1 MAENSFVIN
10 TKINSDKAQKK
21 LIELE
26 KKIIEL
32 SDVLDKAGAAMEN
45 MDKNS
50 DAYKEMAKDVETLAD
65 EMKGL
70 VDEYKGVEFAA
81 QNATVHSQKM
91 IDALEKQKKIREEM
105 KFLEDIGRG
114 EGYAEYDALAS
125 KLKAVDLQI
134 EKMRNGSGRKLSSFL
149 INFAKTFAGEL
160 RKTFS
165 LMGKLT
171 KKVTSGFLSIFKHAK
186 KAGSGVGLFNNKLV
200 KMAGALLIFNQIR
213 KGMSSLFQGVQDGFK
228 SLAKYSSEYNAV
240 MSDFKNSL
248 GQVKNNLAAAFEPIM
263 NAVIPMITQLVSW
276 LNTAIEAL
284 SMFFAMIGGKNTYTR
299 AKKQTDD
306 YAKSLG
312 GAAKAAKGALAAFD
326 DLNVLEKNSG
336 GGGGAGSTNGNIW
349 EEAAIDIPEDSI
361 LGKLKLALEND
372 DWEGFGATLAE
383 KLKDALNGI
392 DWDKI
397 ELDGKGL
404 AEKIAKTINGFTA
417 DKETA
422 KAIGH
427 SIAGLLN
434 VAFGFVSEFTTDV
447 EWYQLGEFIATGIN
461 QFMKDFD
468 KDDFRGAVLG
478 ISSGLAGFINGA
490 LHELNWEDLSSGLR
504 FVVQTIADGIVAFF
518 DPNKGGVDFGGL
530 GEKIGKT
537 MHEFLTDENTKAK
550 IGDAIGAMLKAGIDF
565 FMGLGDGGLK
575 LSDFV
580 SFVWDVITRA
590 LSNLDE
596 KEKAYLADAIA
607 KVLGICLGLALARSA
622 ITIGVKALT
631 EGIAKKIATQMG
643 SKTVENSLTTGG
655 VSLANKI
662 MSAIAYGIGA
672 YKGLEIGNA
681 IANKITGE
689 NNTMEDWGNAI
700 LYGLE
705 ESNKYD
711 DIKNPILRF
720 VYNTTDSAW
729 KYINEQR
736 RLMQRAIIEE
746 TQERQSTLE
755 ALLSLDS
762 IIDKNDAKLYADK
775 YFAGLYDEGYS
786 RAQAAIV
793 AQHLVD
799 IGVWTLEDAKA
810 KMQEFVNK
818 NPMEFYTEISF
829 DAAEDDTKKLLG
841 QLEGLYKQNKLD
853 EESFIKLQDAII
865 KSGGR
870 INDLQVYIGNLLTKG
885 ELTNTEFN
893 ELTKLFNNFT
903 TTEAQT
909 ALDGVATSA
918 TEAGNAIQAGLI
930 STETKV
936 KTAMLNA
943 GKVVKTTTDTAVKD
957 VKSALTES
965 GLAIKSGIIEG
976 SAKTE
981 FDATKAVI
989 DTALDAAKAATD
1001 SMVSSIAARI
1011 NDGSIVKAA
1020 QEVSDAVKKILGDIG
1035 AQAGVAVSGV
1045 KVNIPKLATG
1055 GVTVGSTI
1063 ANIGEAGREA
1073 VLPLENNTGWMDTLA
1088 SKLADRMPSGG
1099 GSGTVVMTI
1108 DGSEFARLNMPYMNA
1123 ENNRIGV
1130 RLANA

>member
-32 SDVLDKAGAAMEN
+32 ADVLDKAGAAMEN

-50 DAYKEMAKDVETLAD
+50 DAYKEMAKDVETLAN

-70 VDEYKGVEFAA
+70 VDEYKGVEYAA

-134 EKMRNGSGRKLSSFL
+134 EKMRNGSGKKLSAFL

-160 RKTFS
+160 RKTFG
-165 LMGKLT
+165 LLGTLT

-372 DWEGFGATLAE
+372 DWEGFGSTLAE

-404 AEKIAKTINGFTA
+404 AEKIAETINGFTA
-417 DKETA
+417 DKDTA

-434 VAFGFVSEFTTDV
+434 VAFGFVSEFTNDV

-478 ISSGLAGFINGA
+478 IASGLAGFINGA
-490 LHELNWEDLSSGLR
+490 MRTLNWGDLEDGIKFLI
-504 FVVQTIADGIVAFF
+504 QTISDGIIHFF
-518 DPNKGGVDFGGL
+518 DPKEGGVDFKEL
-530 GEKIGKT
+530 GTRIGT
-537 MHEFLTDENTKAK
+537 LLHNVLTDKETKEK
-550 IGDAIGAMLKAGIDF
+550 VGDALGAMLKAGIDF

-596 KEKAYLADAIA
+596 DEKSALAGAIA
-607 KVLGICLGLALARSA
+607 TVLGACLMLSLGRAVLTLG
-622 ITIGVKALT
+622 IQALT
-631 EGIAKKIATQMG
+631 KGIATKIATALG
-643 SKTVENSLTTGG
+643 SKEVERTVTSGASTLG
-655 VSLANKI
+655 NKI
-662 MSAIAYGIGA
+662 GSAVVYAAGA
-672 YKGLEIGNA
+672 FVGLEIGNA
-681 IANKITGE
+681 IGNAITGE
-689 NNTMEDWGNAI
+689 DNSIGDYLGAMKFGWNPKDENGQDKGLVNTIVDWAI
-700 LYGLE
+700 AQRT
-705 ESNKYD
+705 
-711 DIKNPILRF
+711 IL
-720 VYNTTDSAW
+720 
-729 KYINEQR
+729 
-736 RLMQRAIIEE
+736 QRAVIEQM
-746 TQERQSTLE
+746 QERQGNMDTLL
-755 ALLSLDS
+755 ALGAVMNKD
-762 IIDKNDAKLYADK
+762 DAKKYADM

-786 RAQAAIV
+786 RAQAAVV
-793 AQHLVD
+793 AQKLVD
-799 IGVWTLEDAKA
+799 DGIWTLEDAEA
-810 KMQEFVNK
+810 KMQEFVDK

-1055 GVTVGSTI
+1055 GITVGSTI